1 MTKNWQHLYFFD
13 KHGKNYNM
21 NYDSSTDKWTGDIFL
36 PQVSIDLFEVGQLFI
51 LQKMKDSVSNT
62 FMFGYPHG
70 TQPAPTG
77 ESACNWEV
85 SWKTNDPTE
94 IFLFQFNKD
103 FNTGT
108 QSALVQEPDG
118 PPLIKV
124 DKVLAPLQYDP
135 NQTIDGEGYI
145 VTDQIKSEALQVDL
159 TFSSPFENTY
169 KRTLVIT
176 DKCTNTTVAEFTVYA
191 ESIEE
196 DERLRVMTQNM
207 GYNVIASD
215 SSVFRDTNLKE
226 ALPDYVEINLKRKEI
241 MLEGSNI
248 YPFIGSYKGLINAI
262 KFFGYD
268 NLKLKEFWKNVNA
281 NSPEFGKYILSS
293 SVDLFSPTAQ
303 FDDLKIT
310 LPNKNF
316 RKTSM
321 FSLIYR
327 INRIVPDK
335 FTDEDLP
342 ITEEL
347 QDFTI
352 EEILIKLF
360 GLKRKLEKE
369 YLPLNAHIKGIT
381 AEADFFGLL

>member
-1 MTKNWQHLYFFD
+1 MD
-13 KHGKNYNM
+13 
-21 NYDSSTDKWTGDIFL
+21 
-36 PQVSIDLFEVGQLFI
+36 
-51 LQKMKDSVSNT
+51 
-62 FMFGYPHG
+62 
-70 TQPAPTG
+70 
-77 ESACNWEV
+77 V
-85 SWKTNDPTE
+85 SWETNDPTE

-124 DKVLAPLQYDP
+124 DKLIAPLQYDQ
-135 NQTIDGEGYI
+135 NQTIDTAGFI
-145 VTDQIKSEALQVDL
+145 TTDQIKSEALQIDI
-159 TFSSPFENTY
+159 TFSSSFENTY
-169 KRTLVIT
+169 RRKLIIT
-176 DKCTNTTVAEFTVYA
+176 DKCSNTIVAEFTVYA

-215 SSVFRDTNLKE
+215 SSVFRDTNIKE
-226 ALPDYVEINLKRKEI
+226 ALPDFVEINIKRKEI
-241 MLEGSNI
+241 MMEGSNI
-248 YPFIGSYKGLINAI
+248 YPLIGSYKGLINAI

-281 NSPEFGKYILSS
+281 NSPQFGKYIQSS
-293 SVDLFSPTAQ
+293 EVDLFSPTVQ
-303 FDDLKIT
+303 FDDLTIT

-321 FSLIYR
+321 FELIYR

-335 FTDEDLP
+335 YDDEDLP

-360 GLKRKLEKE
+360 GLKRKLENE

-381 AEADFFGLL
+381 AEADFFGY